1 MLDVLQGHASWI
13 KIEPLGDLRDGAE
26 FVIRRNDGVDEA
38 HQVKRQFGNAN
49 AWNSGAFD
57 QLRIWDAALQ
67 HSRAHRQFHF
77 VSTVPF
83 RKLQEL
89 ADRTRSSDDLA
100 SFLTEGLPNPLEELF
115 SELTHRYQGAN
126 DAYCVLRGLYVRV
139 IDDRELR
146 HNNAAL
152 AALLLEGAPDLPA
165 RASLVELIERCLGRT
180 VHASDLIEFLADY
193 GLRRRLLTN
202 LLSLIEQ
209 VQAETLTW
217 LQRVE
222 QQQLQPVIA
231 RVAAQRIRE
240 TLWPTPV
247 TFLVG
252 AAGAGKT
259 AVLHQTV
266 ELFAADGLVTLVIS
280 LDRYGSLGSTR
291 ELGRHLGFETSPV
304 TALAAARR
312 PAVLVVDQLDAVS
325 MVSGR
330 LPENFNVVADLIVEA
345 RAFPDLRVVLGCRQ
359 FDVDN
364 DHRIRT
370 LMSRHDASV
379 VSVEPLTDH
388 QVDTAIAAM
397 GMAAVALTT
406 YQRDILRLPLHLS
419 LLATIAHEPR
429 ALDFTNSQSLFDAYW
444 DYKRRAIRSRG
455 GVQEGVDAA
464 TGQLARAISNR
475 QQLTVP
481 IAMLDIDSSTTDLLI
496 SEQLLVRDGAHICFF
511 HEALFDYAFARQWV
525 RREDSLVSFLAA
537 SEQELFRRGQ
547 VRQIMTHLRTSD
559 PVRFVS
565 EVRAMLTSTE
575 VRFHIKDVALVVLG
589 GIDDPSSAELQLLFD
604 VLDAVPELDSSI
616 WSRLRT
622 PSWFDRFDADGL
634 LSCWLEGSEEQRRRA
649 ISVMTGVGPA
659 QENRMTD
666 LLMGRRD
673 DPDFPGWVRHLA
685 RCLTFQSSH
694 KSIEVLVDCVRAGGY
709 DPDADQL
716 WFRMLDV
723 AVTRPDWVVEVL
735 AAYFLRPPAL
745 EPGESGKIAILTQR
759 YTFLEQVVTT
769 VATTA
774 PASFCTS
781 LLPYLL
787 QVMAATEYRDQGDRP
802 LDDAHFSCRIPGAE
816 HRDDAAEVL
825 FAAMGTAIRAMA
837 ANELATLRPIMEL
850 LAEDR
855 HDAAQWLLYQG
866 FLGDGVVF
874 ADWAFAVMMQGAW
887 RFMCGYVSNSVWVA
901 REVLQSICPH
911 LTHEQHQRLETVIRD
926 LRFEWENRGPG
937 WYAFNLLSGMCE
949 ERLTET
955 GRRRLGEFRRRFQI
969 NQPPEPEGIVVFSV
983 KAPIPAERAR
993 RMSDDNWL
1001 QAMDVHDGERET
1013 ASQTGGAREQARVLE
1028 ELTKDEPR
1036 RFAQL
1041 ALRLTPTVAADYS
1054 NAILLGLGAAS
1065 IVDWPDTV
1073 FEVVRHIASMNNADN
1088 DLFFGFALHPYAAA
1102 VPLDIV
1108 ETLRDRMVNA
1118 TDPGN
1123 DGIQAWQREEVGGQH
1138 ADILTSGI
1146 NTARG
1151 SLART
1156 LAGLLAP
1163 DADGER
1169 TTLVVPV
1176 LNRMAEDPSVSVR
1189 ATAALLVGASMRHA
1203 PAAARAAFTRLI
1215 DTDDRLLAT
1224 PPVRQL
1230 LIYLGNDDPA
1240 TAMPVVERMLAS
1252 THPSVREEGG
1262 RLATFAALEWRRTE
1276 ALAVAQAL
1284 GAEVRQGIAQVA
1296 AHRLTTTSETAAAV
1310 AILNRL
1316 FHDPAPMVRQSAADV
1331 AAVLR
1336 GQALLPFTPVLREF
1350 ISSPAFVEGISQLLI
1365 TLENAPD
1372 KIDDLVLRSV
1382 RQFIT
1387 TAGTD
1392 VGDISTHAAAESQ
1405 HVGRLII
1412 RGLTQTDNPDHRSA
1426 LLDAIDELIRLGSFG
1441 INDMV
1446 NALERG

>member
-1 MLDVLQGHASWI
+1 MLDVIQGHASWL
-13 KIEPLGDLRDGAE
+13 KIEPLGDLRNGAE

-38 HQVKRQFGNAN
+38 HQVKRQFRNAN
-49 AWNSGAFD
+49 SWNSGAFD
-57 QLRIWDAALQ
+57 QLGIWGAALQ

-100 SFLTEGLPNPLEELF
+100 SFLTEGLPNPLKELF
-115 SELTHRYQGAN
+115 DELTHRYQGAD
-126 DAYCVLRGLYVRV
+126 DAYCVLRALYVRV
-139 IDDRELR
+139 VDDRELR

-152 AALLLEGAPDLPA
+152 AALLLEGAPDLPT
-165 RASLVELIERCLGRT
+165 RASLVEVIERCLGRT
-180 VHASDLIEFLADY
+180 VHAADLIEFLADY

-209 VQAETLTW
+209 VQAETSTW
-217 LQRVE
+217 SQRVE

-231 RVAAQRIRE
+231 RVEAQRISD
-240 TLWPTPV
+240 TLRPTAV

-259 AVLHQTV
+259 AVLHQAV
-266 ELFAADGLVTLVIS
+266 ELFAVEGLVTLVIS

-304 TALAAARR
+304 TALAAAQRS
-312 PAVLVVDQLDAVS
+312 AVLVVDQLDAVS

-379 VSVEPLTDH
+379 VSVEPLSDH
-388 QVDTAIAAM
+388 QIDTAIAAM
-397 GMAAVALTT
+397 GMAAVALTP

-444 DYKRRAIRSRG
+444 NYKRRAIRSRG
-455 GVQEGVDAA
+455 GVEAGVDAA
-464 TGQLARAISNR
+464 TGQLARAISDR

-481 IAMLDIDSSTTDLLI
+481 IAMLDIDSLTTDLLI
-496 SEQLLVRDGAHICFF
+496 SEQMLVRDGSRIRFF

-525 RREDSLVSFLAA
+525 RREDNLVSFLTA

-547 VRQIMTHLRTSD
+547 VRQVMTHLRTSE
-559 PVRFVS
+559 PVRFVT
-565 EVRAMLTSTE
+565 EVRAMLTSAE
-575 VRFHIKDVALVVLG
+575 VRFHVKDVALAVLS
-589 GIDDPSSAELQLLFD
+589 GIGDPSSAELRLLLD
-604 VLDAVPELDSSI
+604 VMDVVPELDSRL
-616 WSRLRT
+616 WSRLGT
-622 PSWFDRFDADGL
+622 SSWFDRFDADGL
-634 LSCWLEGSEEQRRRA
+634 LSGWLEGSEEQRRRA
-649 ISVMTGVGPA
+649 ISVMMGAGPA
-659 QENRMTD
+659 QENRVAD
-666 LLMGRRD
+666 LLLARRN

-685 RCLTFQSSH
+685 RCLTFKSSH
-694 KSIEVLVDCVRAGGY
+694 KSIEVLVDCIRVGGY
-709 DPDADQL
+709 APDPDQL
-716 WFRMLDV
+716 WFRMRDV

-745 EPGESGKIAILTQR
+745 EPGESGKIAVLTR
-759 YTFLEQVVTT
+759 PYTFLEQVATT
-769 VATTA
+769 VAATA
-774 PASFCTS
+774 PADFCTS

-787 QVMAATEYRDQGDRP
+787 QVMTATEYREQGDPP

-825 FAAMGTAIRAMA
+825 LAAMGVAIRALA
-837 ANELATLRPIMEL
+837 ANEPATLRPLMER
-850 LAEDR
+850 LADDR

-866 FLGDGVVF
+866 FLGNGAVF
-874 ADWAFAVMMQGAW
+874 ADWAFEVMMQGTW
-887 RFMCGYVSNSVWVA
+887 RFRCGYVSNSVWVA

-911 LTHEQHQRLETVIRD
+911 LTPEQHQRLETVIRD
-926 LRFEWENRGPG
+926 LRFEWEIRGPG
-937 WYAFNLLSGMCE
+937 WYAFNLLAGLCE

-955 GRRRLGEFRRRFQI
+955 GRRRLGEYRRRFQI
-969 NQPPEPEGIVVFSV
+969 NQPSEPEGIIAFTV

-1001 QAMDVHDGERET
+1001 QAMDVHDGEREI

-1028 ELTKDEPR
+1028 ELTKDEPH
-1036 RFAQL
+1036 RFARL
-1041 ALRLTPTVAADYS
+1041 ALRLTPTVAADYT

-1065 IVDWPDTV
+1065 IVDRPDTV
-1073 FEVVRHIASMNNADN
+1073 FEVVRHIASMNNPDN
-1088 DLFFGFALHPYAAA
+1088 DLFFGFALHPYAAV

-1118 TDPGN
+1118 TDPGS
-1123 DGIQAWQREEVGGQH
+1123 DLIQVEQREGFGDQH
-1138 ADILTSGI
+1138 ADLLTSGI

-1156 LAGLLAP
+1156 MAGLLAP
-1163 DADGER
+1163 DADGQR
-1169 TTLVVPV
+1169 TRLVVSV
-1176 LNRMAEDPSVSVR
+1176 LNRMAEDSSVSVR
-1189 ATAALLVGASMRHA
+1189 ASAALLIGSSMRHA
-1203 PAAARAAFTRLI
+1203 LAEARAAFARLI

-1230 LIYLGNDDPA
+1230 LIYLGNDDPD
-1240 TAMPVVERMLAS
+1240 TAMPVVQRMLAS
-1252 THPSVREEGG
+1252 THPGVREGGG
-1262 RLATFAALEWRRTE
+1262 RLATFAALEWQRSE
-1276 ALAVAQAL
+1276 ALIVAQAL
-1284 GAEVRQGIAQVA
+1284 GEEVRQGIAYVA
-1296 AHRLTTTSETAAAV
+1296 AHRLTTTSETGTAV
-1310 AILNRL
+1310 TLLNRL
-1316 FHDPAPMVRQSAADV
+1316 FHDAAPLVRQSAAAV

-1336 GQALLPFTPVLREF
+1336 GQALIPFKPVLREF
-1350 ISSPAFVEGISQLLI
+1350 IASPAFSEGISQLLI

-1372 KIDDLVLRSV
+1372 KIDDLVLHSV

-1392 VGDISTHAAAESQ
+1392 VGDISTRAAAESH

-1412 RGLTQTDNPDHRSA
+1412 RGLTQTDNPDVRSA
-1426 LLDAIDELIRLGSFG
+1426 LLDAIDELLRLGAFG
-1441 INDMV
+1441 INDLV
-1446 NALERG
+1446 NASERS